1 VRRSNEGWSAAC
13 EGAESTNEQLVDAIR
28 GAFGS
33 ERGETLLMGVANNAA
48 IEQWI
53 RETAAHIVGDTLH

>member
-1 VRRSNEGWSAAC
+1 MRRSNEGWSAAC
-13 EGAESTNEQLVDAIR
+13 EGDESTSEQLVDAIR

-33 ERGETLLMGVANNAA
+33 ERGETLLMGAANNAA

-53 RETAAHIVGDTLH
+53 RETASHIVGDTLH